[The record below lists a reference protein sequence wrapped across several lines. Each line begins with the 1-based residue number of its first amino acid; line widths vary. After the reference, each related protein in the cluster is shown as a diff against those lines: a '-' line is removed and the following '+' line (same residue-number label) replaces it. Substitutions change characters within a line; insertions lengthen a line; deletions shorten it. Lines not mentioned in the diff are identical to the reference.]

1 MKEDPRKPTKWVKTV
16 MKPVPLPFG
25 YLVEVRIGG
34 SFGVG
39 FTSCVLVAPQ
49 KNGRNKENIVHF
61 KSSLF
66 FK

>member
-1 MKEDPRKPTKWVKTV
+1 MKEGPRKPTKWVKTV

-39 FTSCVLVAPQ
+39 FTSCLLVAPE
-49 KNGRNKENIVHF
+49 KMGETRKL
-61 KSSLF
+61 LF
-66 FK
+66 ILSQAYI